1 MKAHHHAAVASAA
14 MPNTRQRL
22 YIRYYVAI
30 TADLMVLGLLSQ
42 FWDRVHIGSF
52 TAGLIAAILL
62 QLLLQVTLWIEH
74 AASQPFKDKTSWQ
87 AKAGR
92 VFVAW
97 FVLFTSKFVMLWT
110 IGLVLGDAIHFEGAL
125 HGALPFI
132 ATVVCMILAEE
143 LIFRAFG
150 ALETTDDQD

>member
-1 MKAHHHAAVASAA
+1 MKPHHHAAVASAA
-14 MPNTRQRL
+14 LPNTRQRL

-30 TADLMVLGLLSQ
+30 TADLIVLGLLSQ
-42 FWDRVHIGSF
+42 FWDRVQISSF
-52 TAGLIAAILL
+52 TSGLVAAILL
-62 QLLLQVTLWIEH
+62 QLLLQLTLWIEH

-97 FVLFTSKFVMLWT
+97 FILFSSKLVMLWT
-110 IGLVLGDAIHFEGAL
+110 IGLILGDSIHFYGAL

-143 LIFRAFG
+143 LAFRTFG
-150 ALETTDDQD
+150 ALESPDEQG